1 MKRDGLGCRFSWGC
15 TPGRRPA
22 RLRERASGRNLC
34 GVVSAHGSWPLLMIV
49 VFDSNVWLSELGLR
63 SGAASAAK
71 FFLNHNQ
78 ARLALPEVV
87 RLEVQHNLQSRLT
100 EHIEN
105 IQTNYRQ
112 LLTAFGKLREVVL
125 PTNADVLAK
134 IQELFDSIE
143 VVKLDIPFSLESA
156 RSSFFKTIDKSPP
169 SDKTQEFKDGV
180 IWADCLA
187 LLSSEPV
194 ILVTSDKA
202 FYQDRQYDKGLAQNL
217 QAEASKFSNP
227 LQLLPTLSALLQTLR
242 APVTLDEDKLAQAFL
257 TQHKESVYGTVSR
270 HGFDL
275 DARQSLSYTLFAT
288 ENPNVLFLEF
298 TMAYVCTDIRGEG
311 RTDATLL
318 LKGDGSYM
326 PTAGTFSDL
335 RNFGEHLKYRMPD
348 GSDRENKNHVIFAGG
363 LVLGHKEVS
372 SIVRYKL
379 SDGR

>member
-1 MKRDGLGCRFSWGC
+1 
-15 TPGRRPA
+15 
-22 RLRERASGRNLC
+22 
-34 GVVSAHGSWPLLMIV
+34 MIV

-71 FFLNHNQ
+71 FFLNHNH

-87 RLEVQHNLQSRLT
+87 RLEVQQNLQARLT

-125 PTNADVLAK
+125 PTSADVLAK

-156 RSSFFKTIDKSPP
+156 RSSFLKTIDKSPP

-202 FYQDRQYDKGLAQNL
+202 FYQDRQYDKGLAHNL
-217 QAEASKFSNP
+217 QAEASEFSNQ

-242 APVTLDEDKLAQAFL
+242 APVTLDEDNLAQAFL

-270 HGFDL
+270 HGFNL
-275 DARQSLSYTLFAT
+275 DARQSLSYTLFVT
-288 ENPNVLFLEF
+288 ENPNALFLEF
-298 TMAYVCTDIRGEG
+298 TMAYSCTDIRGEG

-318 LKGDGSYM
+318 LKGDGSYV
-326 PTAGTFSDL
+326 PTTGTFSDL

-348 GSDRENKNHVIFAGG
+348 GSERESKNHVIFAGG
-363 LVLGHKEVS
+363 LVIGHKEVS

-379 SDGR
+379 TDER